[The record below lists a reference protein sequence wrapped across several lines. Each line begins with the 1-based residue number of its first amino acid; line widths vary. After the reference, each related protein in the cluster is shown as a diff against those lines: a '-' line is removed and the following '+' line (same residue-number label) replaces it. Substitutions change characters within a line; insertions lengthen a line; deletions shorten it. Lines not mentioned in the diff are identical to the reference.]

1 MLPSTDMG
9 SPPGSSMPQFATAEY
24 AGGGDN
30 CKTCGRAISGRYY
43 RVNGTLACESCAE
56 KLKSE
61 APKDSH
67 AAFVRGLAFGF
78 GGAILG
84 LILYAAFGIITGL
97 VIGYVSLAVG
107 FIVGKAIKFGSGGM
121 GGRRYQIAAAILTY
135 AAVSTAAIP
144 MGISQYMRQEDLRR
158 STHRVQPASPADPSA
173 DQDSAAPYDAPASK
187 QPGTPPAKPKLGLGA
202 ALMGLLFLGL
212 ASPFLALQDPFQGAI
227 GLVILFVGIRIAW
240 KLTAGPQL
248 DIVGPFQ
255 SRAPAPSATPAP

>member
-1 MLPSTDMG
+1 MLPSTGMA
-9 SPPGSSMPQFATAEY
+9 SPPGSSVPQFATAEY
-24 AGGGDN
+24 AGGGDT

-43 RVNGTLACESCAE
+43 RINGTLACEACAE

-67 AAFVRGLAFGF
+67 AAFVRGLAFGV

-144 MGISQYMRQEDLRR
+144 MGIAQYMKQEDLRR
-158 STHRVQPASPADPSA
+158 SAHRLQPSSPSDQSRG
-173 DQDSAAPYDAPASK
+173 QDSAVPSDAPPSK
-187 QPGTPPAKPKLGLGA
+187 QSAAPPEKPKLGLGT
-202 ALMGLLFLGL
+202 ALIGLLILGL
-212 ASPFLALQDPFQGAI
+212 SSPFLALQDPFHGAI

-248 DIVGPFQ
+248 DVIGPFE